1 MRSLRYGWLLIFLF
15 LTALSWGKQTSQ
27 QAPAPQATRD
37 PQAVAALQ
45 QAVAAMGA
53 ALPSDSVATGSVIVV
68 AGTETDQG
76 TIRIL
81 TRGTDQT
88 LEQTDTPQAVRTEV
102 FSQGQA
108 SETVGTAATPFPLER
123 AATAQCRDFPLPYL
137 LALLNNS
144 EESLTF
150 VGTEQLG
157 VSALHVRATNTYASQ
172 KRQQFLADFS
182 TTDLWI
188 DAKTFLPLK
197 VAHVQRD
204 GGGSAPRTRME
215 IFFTDYQSTG
225 GVLYPRT
232 IRKSWNGTPWMT
244 ITVQTVSYNTGL
256 TDANFPVTEVPQ

>member
-1 MRSLRYGWLLIFLF
+1 MRSARFAWLLVIPFL
-15 LTALSWGKQTSQ
+15 AVPSWGKQAPQ
-27 QAPAPQATRD
+27 QASAPQPTRD

-45 QAVAAMGA
+45 RAVTAMGA

-81 TRGTDQT
+81 TRGTNET
-88 LEQTDTPQAVRTEV
+88 LEWIDTPQAVRTQV

-123 AATAQCRDFPLPYL
+123 AATAQCRDFPLPFL

-157 VSALHVRATNTYASQ
+157 VPALHIRATNTYASQ
-172 KRQQFLADFS
+172 KRQQFLAEFS

-188 DAKTFLPLK
+188 DANTFLPLK

-204 GGGSAPRTRME
+204 GGGSAPRTLME
-215 IFFTDYQSTG
+215 VFFADYQGTG

-244 ITVQTVSYNTGL
+244 ITVQSVSYNTGL
-256 TDANFPVTEVPQ
+256 TDANFPVVEVAQ

>member
-157 VSALHVRATNTYASQ
+157 VSALHIRAT
-172 KRQQFLADFS
+172 
-182 TTDLWI
+182 
-188 DAKTFLPLK
+188 KTFLPLK

-256 TDANFPVTEVPQ
+256 TDANFPVAEVPQ